1 MIEKILGVKK
11 KTFLFVLDEPKRY
24 FKKLVWVLPLTA
36 WSAVFYQVSPIFTK
50 WQIDSLTNNWQGFF
64 GINLESTLKV
74 FALILLLNLFL
85 QFLNNLFDYLQTK
98 ALLRI
103 NQETEAFLEDRFL
116 NFLTHFDGAFLGS
129 ENNMRL
135 IRSLYWRFGSI
146 QEKVTAILNDL
157 VKIIFGFASL
167 IFILPLI
174 HPYLLIIILFSIFLD
189 SILDYFQNQRWRQF
203 ELVESRQH
211 EQKMELR
218 WRIFNYFNQ
227 IIANNWLGQIS
238 SSYSSRRQKHFNT
251 KFDQDNGDKIFHF
264 FKSTQSVFIDSL
276 AALTGAF
283 LVLNGEIGLGT
294 FVIFGFYVSR
304 LQSQFQIISSLVR
317 NFFEIRFELLRFDF
331 LLHIKPK
338 LDYQN
343 IQKFSDDEIKSITL
357 KNLNFKYP
365 EFYKEE
371 MEYFDYMK
379 KRIGILTS
387 NEKPK
392 NWLAKIQ
399 AKISKQS
406 ISIWQQKNLQQELK
420 ELEKLITASDKMILK
435 DLNLELK
442 KGNIYAVVGY
452 NGAGKSTL
460 TKLIKRSIDP
470 TTGEIIINKTKL
482 TTIEPLFWKKYLASL
497 EQESFLWES
506 LSVRENLS
514 LGSKQQYSDEQL
526 FLALEKVGLKEK
538 ITDLDLILGEN
549 LELSGGESQLL
560 EIARV
565 YLQKKPIIIMD
576 EGTNQLDA
584 IREARILEILQEIKK
599 DSIIIF
605 ITHRMTTCLKCD
617 EVIVLENG
625 QIQIT
630 GKPKL
635 LLGKDQDNLFK
646 TFWETQLDT
655 SG

>member
-1 MIEKILGVKK
+1 
-11 KTFLFVLDEPKRY
+11 
-24 FKKLVWVLPLTA
+24 
-36 WSAVFYQVSPIFTK
+36 
-50 WQIDSLTNNWQGFF
+50 
-64 GINLESTLKV
+64 
-74 FALILLLNLFL
+74 
-85 QFLNNLFDYLQTK
+85 
-98 ALLRI
+98 
-103 NQETEAFLEDRFL
+103 
-116 NFLTHFDGAFLGS
+116 
-129 ENNMRL
+129 
-135 IRSLYWRFGSI
+135 
-146 QEKVTAILNDL
+146 
-157 VKIIFGFASL
+157 
-167 IFILPLI
+167 
-174 HPYLLIIILFSIFLD
+174 
-189 SILDYFQNQRWRQF
+189 
-203 ELVESRQH
+203 
-211 EQKMELR
+211 
-218 WRIFNYFNQ
+218 
-227 IIANNWLGQIS
+227 
-238 SSYSSRRQKHFNT
+238 
-251 KFDQDNGDKIFHF
+251 
-264 FKSTQSVFIDSL
+264 
-276 AALTGAF
+276 
-283 LVLNGEIGLGT
+283 
-294 FVIFGFYVSR
+294 
-304 LQSQFQIISSLVR
+304 
-317 NFFEIRFELLRFDF
+317 
-331 LLHIKPK
+331 
-338 LDYQN
+338 
-343 IQKFSDDEIKSITL
+343 
-357 KNLNFKYP
+357 
-365 EFYKEE
+365 
-371 MEYFDYMK
+371 
-379 KRIGILTS
+379 
-387 NEKPK
+387 
-392 NWLAKIQ
+392 
-399 AKISKQS
+399 
-406 ISIWQQKNLQQELK
+406 
-420 ELEKLITASDKMILK
+420 MILK